1 MVILRKSFLCIRTLI
16 LHTYFSQLSGCR
28 HISEKTEEAPSM
40 LGILANSQQKDEDK
54 SLARKAETGIWR
66 PSVLEI
72 THMVYCHTM
81 AGTVNRCCTSRGNEI
96 CAPIFHILSCK
107 HMKTGSICSY
117 SSFFVCVWEEVGGMH
132 TFMYRH
138 VDTRETSIF
147 SLQEPFIFIIF
158 EAVSLPE
165 LDVG

>member
-107 HMKTGSICSY
+107 HMKTGKVSVLIPVSLYVCGKRWVECTHICTGMWTPEKHQY
-117 SSFFVCVWEEVGGMH
+117 LAFRNHSFF
-132 TFMYRH
+132 
-138 VDTRETSIF
+138 
-147 SLQEPFIFIIF
+147 
-158 EAVSLPE
+158 
-165 LDVG
+165 